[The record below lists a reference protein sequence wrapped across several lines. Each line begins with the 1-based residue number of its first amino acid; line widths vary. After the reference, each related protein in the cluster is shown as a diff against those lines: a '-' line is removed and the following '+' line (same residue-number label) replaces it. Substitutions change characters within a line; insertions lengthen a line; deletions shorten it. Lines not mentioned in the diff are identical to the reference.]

1 MWQVNFNLA
10 NTLNNITIG
19 NSGESEGFSKTRYN
33 ALLPESFKYLIFL
46 NNMA

>member
-19 NSGESEGFSKTRYN
+19 NSGESETRYN